1 MAGNAALGHF
11 IAAAAIVAAALTAA
25 AASAQQ
31 APATWSMA
39 ASLPQGR
46 DEVQA
51 AAVAERIYLVGG
63 SWTET
68 KDGKRIEHYTEGFM
82 SEYDPKTNQWR
93 ERTRAPEGLTHQ
105 GIAVLG
111 GKIYL
116 AGGFAGG
123 RHSLPSAGVYSY
135 DPAADQWKKLA
146 PLSAPRGAIALAAV
160 GGLIHAIG
168 GRIMGEEGTLAT
180 HEVYNPATNSWGPA
194 APVPTAR
201 DHAGV
206 FVVDG
211 KVHLIGGRTGEATAN
226 VGLHDIY
233 DPATDRWTAAAPMP
247 TPRSSGAFA
256 AYHGLLF
263 FAGGECK
270 TGAGARTYDEVEA
283 YDTKGDRWL
292 KLASLPTPR
301 HGFAAAV
308 ADDKLFFIA
317 GSGRCGGG
325 GMMADTLELSV
336 R

>member
-1 MAGNAALGHF
+1 MSGTALGIPTAMILIAALS
-11 IAAAAIVAAALTAA
+11 AS

-31 APATWSMA
+31 SAGTWSTA

-51 AAVAERIYLVGG
+51 ATVDGKIYLVGG

-68 KDGKRIEHYTEGFM
+68 RDGKRTEHYTEGFM
-82 SEYDPKTNQWR
+82 SEYDPKADRWR
-93 ERTRAPEGLTHQ
+93 ERARAPEGLTHQ

-123 RHSLPSAGVYSY
+123 HHSLPSAGVYSY
-135 DPAADQWKKLA
+135 DPATDQWRTLA
-146 PLSAPRGAIALAAV
+146 PLSAPRGSVALAAV
-160 GGLIHAIG
+160 GGMIHAIG

-180 HEVYNPATNSWGPA
+180 HEVFNPSTNSWGPA
-194 APVPTAR
+194 ALLPMSR
-201 DHAGV
+201 DHAGIY
-206 FVVDG
+206 VVDG
-211 KVHLIGGRTGEATAN
+211 KIHLIGGRTGEATAN
-226 VGLHDIY
+226 VGWHEIY
-233 DPATDRWTAAAPMP
+233 DPKTDKWTSALPMP
-247 TPRSSGAFA
+247 TARSSGAFA
-256 AYHGLLF
+256 DYHGLLF
-263 FAGGECK
+263 FAGGECRSG
-270 TGAGARTYDEVEA
+270 TGAKTYDEVEA

-292 KLASLPTPR
+292 KLAPLPTPR

-317 GSGRCGGG
+317 GSTRCGGG
-325 GMMADTLELSV
+325 GMVADTLELSL

>member
-1 MAGNAALGHF
+1 MSGNAALGYVF
-11 IAAAAIVAAALTAA
+11 AAAMILAAVFTAPAAL
-25 AASAQQ
+25 AQQ
-31 APATWSMA
+31 PPGMWSME

-51 AAVAERIYLVGG
+51 ATVGGKIYLVGG
-63 SWTET
+63 AWTET
-68 KDGKRIEHYTEGFM
+68 KDGRRIEHYTEGFM
-82 SEYDPKTNQWR
+82 SEYDSKTDHWR

-123 RHSLPSAGVYSY
+123 RHSLSSAGVYSY
-135 DPAADQWKKLA
+135 DPATDQWKTLA
-146 PLSAPRGAIALAAV
+146 PLSAPRGAVALAAA

-168 GRIMGEEGTLAT
+168 GRIIGEENTLAI

-194 APVPTAR
+194 AALPIAR

-226 VGLHDIY
+226 VGLHDVY
-233 DPATDRWTAAAPMP
+233 DPATDKWTSALPMP

-256 AYHGLLF
+256 DYRGLLF
-263 FAGGECK
+263 FAGGECR
-270 TGAGARTYDEVEA
+270 TGAGAKTYDEVEA

-292 KLASLPTPR
+292 KFASLPTPR

-325 GMMADTLELSV
+325 GMMADTLELSL

>member
-1 MAGNAALGHF
+1 MSGSTACGHVIPAAIILAATFSVSAAL
-11 IAAAAIVAAALTAA
+11 
-25 AASAQQ
+25 AQQ
-31 APATWSMA
+31 PAGTWLTA

-51 AAVAERIYLVGG
+51 ATVEGNVYLVGG

-68 KDGKRIEHYTEGFM
+68 TDGRRVEHYTEGFM
-82 SEYDPKTNQWR
+82 SEYDPKVDRWR

-111 GKIYL
+111 GKMYL

-123 RHSLPSAGVYSY
+123 HHSLPSAGVYSY
-135 DPAADQWKKLA
+135 DPAIDQWRTLA
-146 PLSAPRGAIALAAV
+146 PLSAPRGAVALAAV

-168 GRIMGEEGTLAT
+168 GRIIGEEGTLAT

-194 APVPTAR
+194 ALLPTAR

-206 FVVDG
+206 YVVDG
-211 KVHLIGGRTGEATAN
+211 KIHLIGGRTGEATAN

-233 DPATDRWTAAAPMP
+233 DPATDKWTSAPPMP
-247 TPRSSGAFA
+247 TARSSGAFA
-256 AYHGLLF
+256 DYHGLLF
-263 FAGGECK
+263 FAGGECR
-270 TGAGARTYDEVEA
+270 TGTGARTFDEVEA
-283 YDTKGDRWL
+283 YDTKGGRWL
-292 KLASLPTPR
+292 KFASLPTPR

-325 GMMADTLELSV
+325 NMMANTLELSL